1 MKYLV
6 RFFVII
12 LITFYCNI
20 VKSNENIIIAYINME
35 KVFNE
40 SLAGKSMINQLEVLH
55 KSNIEDFKKREKGLK
70 IEEEK
75 ILSQKNILSNEEY
88 DKKIFFFKKK
98 ISNYKEERKN
108 KINLVSKKKNDGTSK
123 LLKEINPILTDY
135 SKKNNISI
143 ILRKKDIVLA
153 KTELDITS
161 EIIKL
166 LNSKVTKISLN

>member
-1 MKYLV
+1 ME
-6 RFFVII
+6 
-12 LITFYCNI
+12 
-20 VKSNENIIIAYINME
+20 VKTGSIKKESVKEFENH
-35 KVFNE
+35 
-40 SLAGKSMINQLEVLH
+40 LE
-55 KSNIEDFKKREKGLK
+55 EDFKKREKGLK

-88 DKKIFFFKKK
+88 DKKIFFLKKK

-153 KTELDITS
+153 KTELDITT
-161 EIIKL
+161 EIIKV